1 MVCRMADLDIPALAN
16 LLDARARES
25 GMSGVVA
32 VDVDGEPVLSGA
44 YGMADRAHQIPNT
57 IDTRFGMASASK
69 AFTAAA
75 VMSLVDDG
83 TLRLDTA
90 VRGILNDD
98 LPLINDGVTVEH
110 LLGHTSGIGDYL
122 DEEGDW
128 EADDY
133 VLTVPVHELAET
145 EAFLGAID
153 GFPQKFPPGERFSYC
168 NGGYIV
174 LAIVAERAGGMP
186 FHDLVEA
193 RVFAPAGMSR
203 TGYLRS
209 DALPGDVAIG
219 YLDGE
224 PESLRTNVL
233 HLPVRGNGD
242 GGAFTTAG
250 DMSTFWRAL
259 VDGAIVSP
267 ERVTEMTRVQH
278 RVDEEGMRYGR
289 GLWRDLDGPGLMLVG
304 YDAGV
309 SASTRFDPENR
320 LTVTML
326 SNTPEGV
333 WTVAKVMRDTVG
345 R

>member
-1 MVCRMADLDIPALAN
+1 MTDVDIPALATA
-16 LLDARARES
+16 LDARARES

-32 VDVDGEPVLSGA
+32 VDVDGDPVLRAA
-44 YGMADRAHQIPNT
+44 YGMADRAHRIPNT

-69 AFTAAA
+69 AFTATA
-75 VMSLVDDG
+75 VMSLVDEG
-83 TLRLDTA
+83 TLQLDTA
-90 VRGILNDD
+90 VRGILHED
-98 LPLINDGVTVEH
+98 LPLIDDAVTIEH

-145 EAFLGAID
+145 EAFVRAID
-153 GFPQKFPPGERFSYC
+153 GFPQKFPPGDRFSYC
-168 NGGYIV
+168 NGGYMV
-174 LAIVAERAGGMP
+174 LALVAERASGIP
-186 FHDLVEA
+186 FHDLVA
-193 RVFAPAGMSR
+193 TRVFAPAGLSQ
-203 TGYLRS
+203 TAYLRM
-209 DALPGDVAIG
+209 DALPGDAAIG

-242 GGAFTTAG
+242 GGAFTTAA

-259 VDGAIVSP
+259 ADGAIVSP
-267 ERVTEMTRVQH
+267 ERVSEMTEAQY

-289 GLWRDLDGPGLMLVG
+289 GMWRDLGGPGLMLVG

-309 SASTRFDPENR
+309 SASTRFDPETR
-320 LTVTML
+320 LTITIL
-326 SNTPEGV
+326 SNTAEGV
-333 WTVAKVMRDTVG
+333 WTVGTVMRDGVG